1 MEHRRPPGEDH
12 KTFVPSNNQ
21 PRTELTKPFS
31 LDELATGLSLLKPA
45 KAAGLDDVGLLTEML
60 QHRGNKVKPWLL
72 YMLIECTRTK
82 HIPSIW
88 SKAKVIAIPKPVKH
102 PSSPK
107 KLPPNIAAAYYV
119 YALRTTDTDAHIP
132 LVDEKLTKYQAG
144 FIPGRSCVGQLPN
157 LTRQHRRR
165 LRKIDDNRAAFVDMS
180 AAYDTVQHRL
190 IIRKLV
196 DMTGDIDL
204 CQVIRGL
211 LNNRRFFVQLNDKTS
226 ASRWRSH

>member
-1 MEHRRPPGEDH
+1 MEHRRPPGEGH

-60 QHRGNKVKPWLL
+60 QHLGNKAKPWLL

-88 SKAKVIAIPKPVKH
+88 RKAKVIAIPKPVKH

-107 KLPPNIAAAYYV
+107 SYRPISL
-119 YALRTTDTDAHIP
+119 LRITYTLYERLILMRISP
-132 LVDEKLTKYQAG
+132 LLMRSLTKHQAG

-165 LRKIDDNRAAFVDMS
+165 LRNIDDNRTAFVDMS

>member
-1 MEHRRPPGEDH
+1 MEHRRPHGEGH

-60 QHRGNKVKPWLL
+60 QHLGNKAKPWLL

-88 SKAKVIAIPKPVKH
+88 RKAKVIAIPKPVKH

-107 KLPPNIAAAYYV
+107 SYRPISL
-119 YALRTTDTDAHIP
+119 LRITYTLYERLILMRISP
-132 LVDEKLTKYQAG
+132 LLMRILTKYQAS

-190 IIRKLV
+190 IIGQLV

-204 CQVIRGL
+204 CQVIRGP

>member
-60 QHRGNKVKPWLL
+60 QHRGNKAKPWLL

-82 HIPSIW
+82 HIPSIR
-88 SKAKVIAIPKPVKH
+88 SKAKVIAIQKPVKH